1 MSLSS
6 LRLRTGHTHISF
18 TFTISL
24 GNFLISLGSSKIFS
38 NCKDCSCFNTALLV
52 ALPVSRDI
60 RDKCWNFMDT
70 LLKTHNKLAFLH
82 PIHGFSEKLSSS
94 SSSKLRNEEFG
105 YGLRRSRVKLS
116 RGGVVKASSSA
127 LLELVPE
134 IKKESLEFELP
145 LYDPSKGLVVDL
157 AVVGGGPA
165 GLAVAQQVSEAGLS
179 VCSID
184 PSPKLIWPNNY
195 GVWVDEFEAMDMLD
209 CLDTTWSGA
218 VVYIDEE
225 SKKDLNRPYGRVNR
239 KQLKSKMLQK
249 CISNGVKF
257 HQAKVTKV
265 IHEEEKSLLTCN
277 DGVTIQASVVL
288 DATGFSRCLVQYDK
302 PYNPGY
308 QVAYGILAEVEEHPF
323 DVDKMLFMDWR
334 DSHLNNNIELKERN
348 GRIPTFLYA
357 MPFSSNRIFLEET
370 SLVARPG
377 LPMKDIQERMA
388 ARLKHLGIKVKSIEE
403 DEHCVIPMGGPLP
416 VLPQRVVGIGGT
428 AGMVHPSTGYMVA
441 RTLAAAPIVA
451 NAIVRYLGSDRTLSG
466 NEVSAE
472 IWKDLWPIQRRRQ
485 REFFCFGMAILL
497 KLDLKG
503 TRRFF
508 NAFFD
513 LEPRYWHGFLSSRL
527 FLPDLVFFGL
537 SLFSHASNAS
547 RIEIMA
553 KGTPPL
559 VKMINNLIQDRD

>member
-1 MSLSS
+1 
-6 LRLRTGHTHISF
+6 
-18 TFTISL
+18 
-24 GNFLISLGSSKIFS
+24 
-38 NCKDCSCFNTALLV
+38 
-52 ALPVSRDI
+52 
-60 RDKCWNFMDT
+60 MDT
-70 LLKTHNKLAFLH
+70 LLKTHNKLEFLCH
-82 PIHGFSEKLSSS
+82 VHGFPLKFSNLSST
-94 SSSKLRNEEFG
+94 KLQNQEVRFG
-105 YGLRRSRVKLS
+105 TRKYYPKRTGYVCVR
-116 RGGVVKASSSA
+116 ASSST

-134 IKKESLEFELP
+134 TKIENLEFDLP

-195 GVWVDEFEAMDMLD
+195 GVWVDEFEAMDLLD

-218 VVYIDEE
+218 IVYIDD
-225 SKKDLNRPYGRVNR
+225 KTQKDLGRPYGRVNR

-257 HQAKVTKV
+257 HQAKVINV
-265 IHEEEKSLLTCN
+265 IHEESTSLLACN
-277 DGVTIQASVVL
+277 DGVTIQATVVL

-334 DSHLNNNIELKERN
+334 DSHLNNNLELKERN
-348 GRIPTFLYA
+348 RKIPTFLYA

-377 LPMKDIQERMA
+377 LCMEDIQERMV
-388 ARLKHLGIKVKSIEE
+388 ARLRHLGIKVRSIEE
-403 DEHCVIPMGGPLP
+403 DERCVIPMGGPLP

-451 NAIVRYLGSDRTLSG
+451 NSIVCYLSSNKSLMG
-466 NEVSAE
+466 NELSEEV
-472 IWKDLWPIQRRRQ
+472 WKDLWPIQRRRQ
-485 REFFCFGMAILL
+485 REFFCFGMDILL
-497 KLDLKG
+497 KLDLPA

-508 NAFFD
+508 DAFFD

-527 FLPDLVFFGL
+527 FLPELLVFGL
-537 SLFSHASNAS
+537 SLFSHASNTS
-547 RIEIMA
+547 RLEIMA
-553 KGTPPL
+553 KGTVPL
-559 VKMINNLIQDRD
+559 AKMINNLIQDRD

>member
-1 MSLSS
+1 
-6 LRLRTGHTHISF
+6 
-18 TFTISL
+18 
-24 GNFLISLGSSKIFS
+24 
-38 NCKDCSCFNTALLV
+38 
-52 ALPVSRDI
+52 
-60 RDKCWNFMDT
+60 MDT
-70 LLKTHNKLAFLH
+70 LLKTPNKLEFLH
-82 PIHGFSEKLSSS
+82 PLHGYSEKVSYST
-94 SSSKLRNEEFG
+94 SSKFQNQELRFG
-105 YGLRRSRVKLS
+105 PRKLHLEWGKFGCLR
-116 RGGVVKASSSA
+116 ASSSA

-134 IKKESLEFELP
+134 TKRENLDFELP

-195 GVWVDEFEAMDMLD
+195 GVWVDEFEAMDLLD

-218 VVYIDEE
+218 VVFIDDQ
-225 SKKDLNRPYGRVNR
+225 SKKNLDRPYGRVNR

-257 HQAKVTKV
+257 HQAKVVKI
-265 IHEEEKSLLTCN
+265 IHEEAKSMLICS
-277 DGVTIQASVVL
+277 DGVTVQASVVL

-334 DSHLNNNIELKERN
+334 DSHLDSNMELKERN
-348 GRIPTFLYA
+348 SKIPTFLYA

-377 LPMKDIQERMA
+377 LPMKDIQERMV
-388 ARLKHLGIKVKSIEE
+388 ARLKHLGINVKSIEE

-451 NAIVRYLGSDRTLSG
+451 NSIVKCLDSGRGLSG
-466 NEVSAE
+466 NKLSAE
-472 IWKDLWPIQRRRQ
+472 VWKDLWPIQRRRQ
-485 REFFCFGMAILL
+485 REFFCFGMDILL
-497 KLDLKG
+497 KLDLPG

-508 NAFFD
+508 DAFFD
-513 LEPRYWHGFLSSRL
+513 LEPHYWHGFLSSRL
-527 FLPDLVFFGL
+527 FLPELLFFGL
-537 SLFSHASNAS
+537 SLFSHASNRS
-547 RIEIMA
+547 RFEIMA
-553 KGTPPL
+553 KGTLPL
-559 VKMINNLIQDRD
+559 VNMINNLVQDED